1 MKKYALMT
9 KENEP
14 ITYIIATDI
23 DDAIEM
29 FSIKKKMS
37 VADLLGIFIV
47 KLV

>member
-9 KENEP
+9 KKNEK
-14 ITYIIATDI
+14 ITYMMAMDI
-23 DDAIEM
+23 DEAIEL